1 MWIKDLKISIF
12 AAEFARCFWTKA
24 VSQIFICGLKNI
36 PIPVDLASN
45 YKSLGNS
52 KANKIARESAMNN
65 FGGKKGQWKGL
76 ISIYDYES
84 MLVL

>member
-1 MWIKDLKISIF
+1 M
-12 AAEFARCFWTKA
+12 
-24 VSQIFICGLKNI
+24 
-36 PIPVDLASN
+36 DLASN